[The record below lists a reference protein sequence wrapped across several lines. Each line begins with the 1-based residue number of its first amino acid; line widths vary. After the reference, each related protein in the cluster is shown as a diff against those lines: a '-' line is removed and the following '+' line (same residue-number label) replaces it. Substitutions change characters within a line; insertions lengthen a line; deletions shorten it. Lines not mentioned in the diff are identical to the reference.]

1 MTELVVPTV
10 EVLSSTPID
19 GSSEDER
26 VVESTALDDV
36 PLVVSVAIL
45 SEDDTVSYGIDESRV
60 LNLSV
65 GVTVG
70 AGVTLKDSETVDR
83 VDLSGATGEIA
94 SSVELLAELLSR
106 LERLEE
112 TSTEDETAVEERDGF
127 DVLTKRL
134 DVVAGAEDST
144 TDPSVLLV
152 LDLTTELEIGD
163 TDATVDDNVNDG
175 EEDWIVDVTKDS
187 VDEVS
192 EAD

>member
-10 EVLSSTPID
+10 EVLSSTPMD
-19 GSSEDER
+19 GSSEDEK

-60 LNLSV
+60 LRLSV

-70 AGVTLKDSETVDR
+70 AGVTLKDSDTVDR

-94 SSVELLAELLSR
+94 SSVELSAELLSR

-112 TSTEDETAVEERDGF
+112 TSTEDETEDGF

-144 TDPSVLLV
+144 TDPSVLSE
-152 LDLTTELEIGD
+152 LDLTIELEIGE